1 MVIPFLLIEI
11 WYKYRMDFF
20 RSVKPWFIFGVC
32 GVLGAG
38 ILFLNTQMYGS
49 MGWKNYFIYNH
60 ARAYMQDYTGM
71 PDYEENEDFYQS
83 IGVSENAQKVFKS
96 YKLHLS
102 V

>member
-1 MVIPFLLIEI
+1 METVEFTLS
-11 WYKYRMDFF
+11 WYF
-20 RSVKPWFIFGVC
+20 RNV
-32 GVLGAG
+32 G
-38 ILFLNTQMYGS
+38 IFLNTQMYGS

-96 YKLHLS
+96 YS
-102 V
+102 